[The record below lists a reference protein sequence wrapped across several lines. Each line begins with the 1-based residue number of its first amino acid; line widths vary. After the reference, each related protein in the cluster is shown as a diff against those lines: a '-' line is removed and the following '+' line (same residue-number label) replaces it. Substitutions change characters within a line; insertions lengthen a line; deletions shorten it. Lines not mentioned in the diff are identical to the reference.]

1 MAFRF
6 WQPED
11 FSGLC
16 SVVECSVLYKAWL
29 GHKCRSGSVG
39 AATYCGSS
47 AYQCSGSEERSDMV
61 TAEGLGAHGL
71 CFLGEILENAMG
83 AFGDHH
89 VPKIGFSSGSDG
101 D

>member
-1 MAFRF
+1 
-6 WQPED
+6 
-11 FSGLC
+11 
-16 SVVECSVLYKAWL
+16 
-29 GHKCRSGSVG
+29 
-39 AATYCGSS
+39 
-47 AYQCSGSEERSDMV
+47 MV